1 MCRSFVGRLLISR
14 IIVILWGF
22 VLLLLA
28 FDNWRLI
35 LLLIIRILFAIRVRV
50 LIAIRVRVLIAIR
63 VRVLIAIRDI
73 VCFFLG
79 FLCCKE
85 FTAIANNLVV
95 RNNIQQIEQNVLGV
109 LAWGK
114 TVANEIAV
122 AWRLLSQERKVGLGS
137 RGA

>member
-1 MCRSFVGRLLISR
+1 M
-14 IIVILWGF
+14 
-22 VLLLLA
+22 LLA

-35 LLLIIRILFAIRVRV
+35 LLLIFRILF
-50 LIAIRVRVLIAIR
+50 AIR

-95 RNNIQQIEQNVLGV
+95 CNNIQQIEQNVLGV

-137 RGA
+137 RWA

>member
-35 LLLIIRILFAIRVRV
+35 LLLIIRILF
-50 LIAIRVRVLIAIR
+50 AIRVRVLIAIR